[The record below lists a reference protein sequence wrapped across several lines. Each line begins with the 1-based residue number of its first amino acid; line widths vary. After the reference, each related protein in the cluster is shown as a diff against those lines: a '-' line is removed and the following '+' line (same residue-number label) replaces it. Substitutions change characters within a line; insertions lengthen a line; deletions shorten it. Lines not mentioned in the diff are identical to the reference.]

1 METSSIQS
9 QLAVA
14 SSQGLGRAQM
24 DTYQFLKLLIVELT
38 TQNPLEPVKDRDFMA
53 QMAQL
58 NTAQSVE
65 RLGHVLGG
73 LQAASLIGR
82 EVTAFLS
89 SGERIQGRV
98 QSVEMSSGKVYLR
111 INDKQVPFDTVQK
124 IA

>member
-1 METSSIQS
+1 METSAVQS
-9 QLAVA
+9 SVGTS
-14 SSQGLGRAQM
+14 SSQGLGRLQM
-24 DTYQFLKLLIVELT
+24 DTYQFLKLLMVELT

-65 RLGHVLGG
+65 RLGSVLTG

-82 EVTAFLS
+82 EVTALLP
-89 SGERIQGRV
+89 SGEQVQGKV
-98 QSVEMSSGKVYLR
+98 QSIEMSSGKVYLR
-111 INDKQVPFDTVQK
+111 INDKRVPFDTVQQ

>member
-1 METSSIQS
+1 METSAIQS
-9 QLAVA
+9 SMSGT

-24 DTYQFLKLLIVELT
+24 DTYQFLKLLITELT
-38 TQNPLEPVKDRDFMA
+38 TQNPLDPVKDRDFMA

-65 RLGHVLGG
+65 RLGHVLTG

-82 EVTAFLS
+82 EVTALLS
-89 SGERIQGRV
+89 SGERIQGQV

-111 INDKQVPFDTVQK
+111 INDKQVPFEAVQQ